1 MATGTGS
8 KRKRRG
14 PGGEQREE
22 EEPRV
27 ISSMAEFREQVYE
40 MILHGDDGE
49 IGRRRRRSAGGV
61 PEGRVTSYGAIAA
74 ALGSKKVARHV
85 GWALNQLQGDGM
97 SELVPW
103 WRVVNSRGEVSF
115 RPSDRS
121 GAGGGSRQ
129 QEKLE
134 AEGITFVPG
143 PGGTR
148 KIKDFDR
155 LLWTF
160 EPSDL

>member
-1 MATGTGS
+1 MS
-8 KRKRRG
+8 NNRSRPRR
-14 PGGEQREE
+14 PL
-22 EEPRV
+22 PPDA
-27 ISSMAEFREQVYE
+27 SCKVYE

-49 IGRRRRRSAGGV
+49 LGRRRSAGGV
-61 PEGRVTSYGAIAA
+61 PEGRVTTYGAIAA

-85 GWALNQLQGDGM
+85 GWALNALSQGSDDL

-115 RPSDRS
+115 RPSDRT
-121 GAGGGSRQ
+121 GAGGSSRQ
-129 QEKLE
+129 AELLE
-134 AEGITFVPG
+134 AEGIVFTPG

-148 KIKDFDR
+148 KIKDFDE

-160 EPSDL
+160 EPQT